1 MSWCPHFPTF
11 NCKVQ
16 VLRNCGWDDLL
27 NRHYDFL
34 LYLSPLKNFRH
45 CTLLSTDCQLDNLL
59 VSISSITCQY
69 QTSSCR
75 TRCLAMHCKTWPT
88 FSPERESNYQAFIP
102 ASHRWL
108 SQQLPTLQK
117 MQVQLHQH
125 LAVLCSLPELTP
137 CLHHSWHP
145 FTHNQISVIKDL
157 FTQIWSNLISPTKR
171 DTNATQKCS
180 TQVNTLQLLMT
191 CWTLSLSGP
200 LNDGDMCNCTHQC
213 ADIDKGKR
221 HRSTAGPE
229 QSDVH
234 QKLQDQAI
242 PSQEK
247 RNVCQC
253 HHWETRYSDGKA
265 NSDDEYG
272 AHGMAKLDF

>member
-1 MSWCPHFPTF
+1 
-11 NCKVQ
+11 
-16 VLRNCGWDDLL
+16 
-27 NRHYDFL
+27 
-34 LYLSPLKNFRH
+34 
-45 CTLLSTDCQLDNLL
+45 
-59 VSISSITCQY
+59 
-69 QTSSCR
+69 
-75 TRCLAMHCKTWPT
+75 
-88 FSPERESNYQAFIP
+88 
-102 ASHRWL
+102 
-108 SQQLPTLQK
+108 
-117 MQVQLHQH
+117 
-125 LAVLCSLPELTP
+125 
-137 CLHHSWHP
+137 
-145 FTHNQISVIKDL
+145 
-157 FTQIWSNLISPTKR
+157 
-171 DTNATQKCS
+171 
-180 TQVNTLQLLMT
+180 MT